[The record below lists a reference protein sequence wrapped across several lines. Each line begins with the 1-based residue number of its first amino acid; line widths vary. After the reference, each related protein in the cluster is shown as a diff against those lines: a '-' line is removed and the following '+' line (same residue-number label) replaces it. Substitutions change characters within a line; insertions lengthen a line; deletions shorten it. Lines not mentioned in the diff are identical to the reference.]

1 MMKQYTNSHARAHR
15 VARPIAQSSKST
27 GFMLL
32 EVLCALLIFSI
43 GILGIV
49 GLQANATK
57 QSSAA
62 EYRSMAAMLASDLVS
77 KMWLSN
83 RTAATLQG
91 YYAGTAGS
99 GGGGYNTWLTAVTA
113 SGLPNAV
120 TYAPTVS
127 FATVPGGGS
136 AGIASSL
143 ATITICWTAPGD
155 TPPTDTTCTPNT
167 ASNVHKYVVIA
178 QVK

>member
-1 MMKQYTNSHARAHR
+1 MMKHPTHSSHSKRHA
-15 VARPIAQSSKST
+15 ARPAARMKLK

-83 RTAATLQG
+83 RTTTTLQA
-91 YYAGTAGS
+91 YYGGTSGS
-99 GGGGYNTWLTAVTA
+99 GGAGYNTWRTTVTG
-113 SGLPNAV
+113 SGLPNAA
-120 TYAPTVS
+120 TYSPTVT
-127 FATVPGGGS
+127 FATVAGGGS
-136 AGIASSL
+136 SGTSSSL

-155 TPPTDTTCTPNT
+155 TPPTDTTCTPTT